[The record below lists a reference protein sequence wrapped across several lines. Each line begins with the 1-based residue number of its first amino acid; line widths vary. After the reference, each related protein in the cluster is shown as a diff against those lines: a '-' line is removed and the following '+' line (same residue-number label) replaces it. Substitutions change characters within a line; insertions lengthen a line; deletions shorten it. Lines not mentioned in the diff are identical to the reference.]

1 MGEGSIMYIV
11 ERNKVTIEDLK
22 DATLFQ
28 EYNAGLLEEQP
39 LVSIFNLLYKHF
51 MKDTIYRAIIEVK
64 EELDKIDEKIRPPLE
79 FNMVYL
85 KLLGKEVVTS
95 EQIIKYY
102 KEYIDY
108 RRFLCDGSCNKW
120 SIFNIA
126 DLPQIYLTDI
136 EKVEVEFD
144 NIDTYLDEFI
154 EFFDY
159 PEDFD
164 DPDTYRDYKY
174 YKLAMDT
181 YKLIDFSSLIPMR
194 LMYEGFYSIN
204 DGGQGLYE
212 RSNDN
217 FYDIGVVQKIK
228 GLYYRRQYN
237 RWVYSSWFGMQ
248 RKVEGSIFKYIIKYP
263 NIKWNS
269 SIHVRID
276 ETIDVEV
283 TEDINWVANGNSMK
297 FDLQQADTA
306 FSITCLANRVS
317 MHNIEF
323 ISNKVDPVFILNEI
337 ETDIYS
343 SCVFTPEAAT
353 LTLNNDLTR
362 FMTNKDYNL
371 DTAKFGVL
379 PEVAKSTNPH
389 DLAVLGSIDLEEAL
403 QYLMTKNTGQIITAT
418 HTFNDILIEYTTKE
432 LSAAFKVDEIEAVVD
447 TMKKAIKDKIQQLA
461 TNLIA
466 TPPIGYRYMSIQDY
480 NTPEPTQLWP
490 NTQWKKLDIDSHL
503 VANNSEYEQ
512 LIVDKGRTV
521 PNLFYNNAPSFFI
534 RALGTT
540 DKPSSRLKVE
550 INTWEALGSTDWL
563 QNTTRGPV
571 HYTAYADG
579 NYGRKMRI
587 QRLGKLGKFTWSRKN
602 VLLVTVWERIG

>member
-1 MGEGSIMYIV
+1 MYIV

-39 LVSIFNLLYKHF
+39 LVSTFNLLYKHF

-95 EQIIKYY
+95 ENIIKYY

-144 NIDTYLDEFI
+144 NIEAYLDEFI

-174 YKLAMDT
+174 YKLAIDT
-181 YKLIDFSSLIPMR
+181 YKLIDFSSLLPTR

-212 RSNDN
+212 RSNDS
-217 FYDIGVVQKIK
+217 FYDIGIVQKIK

-248 RKVEGSIFKYIIKYP
+248 RKVEGSVFKYIIKYP

-269 SIHVRID
+269 FIHVRID

-283 TEDINWVANGNSMK
+283 VDDINWVANGNSMK

-306 FSITCLANRVS
+306 FSIICRANRVS

-353 LTLNNDLTR
+353 PTLNNDLTR

-379 PEVAKSTNPH
+379 PEVAKSINPH

-403 QYLMTKNTGQIITAT
+403 QYLMTKSTGQIVIAT
-418 HTFNDILIEYTTKE
+418 HTFNDMLLEYTTKE
-432 LSAAFKVDEIEAVVD
+432 LSAAFKVEEIQVVVD

-480 NTPEPTQLWP
+480 NTPEPMQLWP

-503 VANNSEYEQ
+503 VANNQLDYEQ
-512 LIVDKGRTV
+512 LFVDKGRTP

-534 RALGTT
+534 KAPGDTN
-540 DKPSSRLKVE
+540 KPSSRLKVA
-550 INTWEALGSTDWL
+550 INTWEALGSTDWR
-563 QNTTRGPV
+563 QNTTIGPV

>member
-1 MGEGSIMYIV
+1 MYIV

-28 EYNAGLLEEQP
+28 ECNAGLLEEQP
-39 LVSIFNLLYKHF
+39 LVSTFNLLYKHF

-95 EQIIKYY
+95 ENIIKYY

-144 NIDTYLDEFI
+144 NIEAYLDEFI

-174 YKLAMDT
+174 YKLAIDT
-181 YKLIDFSSLIPMR
+181 YKLIDFSSLLPTR

-212 RSNDN
+212 RSNDS
-217 FYDIGVVQKIK
+217 FYDIGIVQKIK

-248 RKVEGSIFKYIIKYP
+248 RKVEGSVFKYIIKYP

-269 SIHVRID
+269 FIHVRID

-283 TEDINWVANGNSMK
+283 VDDINWVANGNSMK

-306 FSITCLANRVS
+306 FSIICRANRVS

-353 LTLNNDLTR
+353 PTLNNDLTR

-379 PEVAKSTNPH
+379 PEVAKSINPH

-403 QYLMTKNTGQIITAT
+403 QYLMTKSTGQIVIAT
-418 HTFNDILIEYTTKE
+418 HTFNDMLLEYTTKE
-432 LSAAFKVDEIEAVVD
+432 LSAAFKVEEIQVVVD

-480 NTPEPTQLWP
+480 NTPEPMQLWP

-503 VANNSEYEQ
+503 VANNQLDYEQ
-512 LIVDKGRTV
+512 LFVDKGRTP

-534 RALGTT
+534 KAPGDTN
-540 DKPSSRLKVE
+540 KPSSRLKVA
-550 INTWEALGSTDWL
+550 INTWEALGSTDWR
-563 QNTTRGPV
+563 QNTTIGPV

>member
-1 MGEGSIMYIV
+1 MYIV

-39 LVSIFNLLYKHF
+39 LVSTFNLLYKHF

-95 EQIIKYY
+95 ENIIKYY

-136 EKVEVEFD
+136 EKLEVEFD
-144 NIDTYLDEFI
+144 NIEAYLDEFI

-174 YKLAMDT
+174 YKLAIDT
-181 YKLIDFSSLIPMR
+181 YKLIDFSSLLPTR

-212 RSNDN
+212 RSNDS

-248 RKVEGSIFKYIIKYP
+248 RKVEGSVFKYIIKYP

-269 SIHVRID
+269 FIHVRID

-283 TEDINWVANGNSMK
+283 VDDINWVANGNSMK

-343 SCVFTPEAAT
+343 SCVFTPGAAT
-353 LTLNNDLTR
+353 PTLNNDFTR

-379 PEVAKSTNPH
+379 PEVQQSLELN
-389 DLAVLGSIDLEEAL
+389 DLATYGNIDLEEVKSM
-403 QYLMTKNTGQIITAT
+403 LMTIDTQQTITGS
-418 HTFNDILIEYTTKE
+418 HTINSVKLDYNSGEPLAALKYNKFYETLENLKE
-432 LSAAFKVDEIEAVVD
+432 
-447 TMKKAIKDKIQQLA
+447 AISDKIRELQK
-461 TNLIA
+461 TIVSI
-466 TPPIGYRYMSIQDY
+466 PPIGFRYMAIPNFSNIL
-480 NTPEPTQLWP
+480 PEVLWP
-490 NTQWKKLDIDSHL
+490 NTQWKKIAIGDYLVFDIPPE
-503 VANNSEYEQ
+503 VFVVN
-512 LIVDKGRTV
+512 GRTM
-521 PNLFYNNAPSFFI
+521 PQF
-534 RALGTT
+534 G
-540 DKPSSRLKVE
+540 
-550 INTWEALGSTDWL
+550 
-563 QNTTRGPV
+563 
-571 HYTAYADG
+571 DG
-579 NYGRKMRI
+579 NYVEHETDYRRSELNGVVYMSNPTSLNYGDI
-587 QRLGKLGKFTWSRKN
+587 EALPGLQRLKISNNLSERDMYTAAVGIENYNMSTREVNIGKFTWSNKN
-602 VLLVTVWERIG
+602 VVTATVWERIG